1 MIIYAKFETG
11 FCHANCHTVNIENP
25 KNNDFYIYFL
35 FKNSPDYGMVNQIA
49 KEDPVIVQRYLPD
62 PFLING
68 YKEDDQIVKQGTF
81 YGFFSL
87 YFIQH
92 CFICRPS
99 DSTVSEDAGIKP
111 RTYAT
116 SASVS

>member
-1 MIIYAKFETG
+1 MK
-11 FCHANCHTVNIENP
+11 
-25 KNNDFYIYFL
+25 
-35 FKNSPDYGMVNQIA
+35 NQIA

-68 YKEDDQIVKQGTF
+68 YKEDDQIVNQGDF
-81 YGFFSL
+81 LDFFIFFSL
-87 YFIQH
+87 DCFQH

-111 RTYAT
+111 RTFAT
-116 SASVS
+116 CIGHWSVRRSND

>member
-35 FKNSPDYGMVNQIA
+35 FKNSPDYGMGNQIA

-68 YKEDDQIVKQGTF
+68 YKEDDQIVNRIF
-81 YGFFSL
+81 L
-87 YFIQH
+87 YTVFNTAS
-92 CFICRPS
+92 CRPS
-99 DSTVSEDAGIKP
+99 DSNLSEGAGIEP
-111 RTYAT
+111 RTFAT
-116 SASVS
+116 SNLVSQTL